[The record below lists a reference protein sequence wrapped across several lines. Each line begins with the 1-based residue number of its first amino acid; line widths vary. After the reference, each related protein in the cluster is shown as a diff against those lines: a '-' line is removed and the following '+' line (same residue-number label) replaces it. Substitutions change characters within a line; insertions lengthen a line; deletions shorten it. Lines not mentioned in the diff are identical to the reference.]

1 MDLFSWTEEE
11 EQFRGGKFSR
21 VCQRTGKSAKIYIA
35 KLTSSKVNLLRVFV
49 KKRNK
54 VQTFMFR

>member
-11 EQFRGGKFSR
+11 EQFRGGKFSQ

-35 KLTSSKVNLLRVFV
+35 KTNLL
-49 KKRNK
+49 
-54 VQTFMFR
+54 